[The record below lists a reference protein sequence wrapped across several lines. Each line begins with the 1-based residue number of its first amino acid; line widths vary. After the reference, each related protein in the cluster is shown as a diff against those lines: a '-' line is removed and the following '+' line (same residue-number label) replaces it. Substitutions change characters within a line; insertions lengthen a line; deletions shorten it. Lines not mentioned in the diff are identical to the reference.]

1 MNRWP
6 QTPPQTRDPIPASLV
21 PMPSAITN
29 PQLATTPRKILIVDD
44 SVIVLKA
51 LSLKLKASG
60 YEVLTAEDGAVA
72 VSTAR
77 RERPD
82 LILLDIA
89 FPPDVAHGGGVPWD
103 GFLIMDWLRRMD
115 EAKDIPIIIITAG
128 DPEKLKAR
136 SMAAGAAAFFQ
147 KPINNDELLVAI
159 QRILGEGAP
168 ETPAAA

>member
-1 MNRWP
+1 
-6 QTPPQTRDPIPASLV
+6 
-21 PMPSAITN
+21 MPSAITN
-29 PQLATTPRKILIVDD
+29 PQLAMTPRKILIVDD

-60 YEVLTAEDGAVA
+60 YNVLTAEDGAVA

-82 LILLDIA
+82 LILLDIS

-147 KPINNDELLVAI
+147 KPINNDELLVTI